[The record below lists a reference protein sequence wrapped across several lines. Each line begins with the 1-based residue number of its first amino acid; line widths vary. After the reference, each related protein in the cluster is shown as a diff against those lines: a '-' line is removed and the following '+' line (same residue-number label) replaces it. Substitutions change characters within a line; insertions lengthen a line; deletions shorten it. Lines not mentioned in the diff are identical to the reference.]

1 MVDAHYSNPDLAA
14 LYDIFHAWNSS
25 PQDPFY
31 LELVMAADHA
41 LDVGCGTGK
50 LHRIAREHGHR
61 GRLVGLDP
69 AGAMLE
75 VGRADRADIEWTLG
89 DLVTGPYDG
98 AAGGPF
104 EGEFDL
110 VTMSGHAFQVFL
122 SDEQTRANLAGA
134 RKALRSG
141 GLFAFETRNP
151 AARAWQRWTPEHER
165 RVQAPDGR
173 QAWSA
178 HSLERVEGELVT
190 FSTAYRLQGWPE
202 PGHSRSTL
210 RFPEAQA
217 VNALLADSGFEV
229 QNQYGYWDRSP
240 LTESS
245 PEIITLARAV

>member
-14 LYDIFHAWNSS
+14 LYDVFNAWNCS

-31 LELVMAADHA
+31 LDLVMAAGEA

-50 LHRIAREHGHR
+50 LHRVAREQGHR

-69 AGAMLE
+69 ADAMLE
-75 VGRADRADIEWTLG
+75 VGRTERADIEWTLG
-89 DLVTGPYDG
+89 DLVQGPYDG
-98 AAGGPF
+98 QAGGPF
-104 EGEFDL
+104 EAEFDL

-122 SDEQTRANLAGA
+122 TDEQTAANLAGA
-134 RKALRSG
+134 RRALRPG
-141 GLFAFETRNP
+141 ALLAFETRNP

-178 HSLERVEGELVT
+178 HTLERVEGDLVT
-190 FSTAYRLQGWPE
+190 FSTAYGIQGWAE

-217 VNALLADSGFEV
+217 VNALLSGAGFEV
-229 QNQYGYWDRSP
+229 QAQYGFWDRTP
-240 LTESS
+240 LTETS